1 MTKHFDAGEPGGFTF
16 QSPETVAAFDKHV
29 REQLPWYDLA
39 TGIVL
44 HVARH
49 FIPDGGTVI
58 DVGASTGNIGRALLP
73 VLTQRHATLVPIDS
87 SAEMVAKYSGPGK
100 AICADAE
107 SFDFAARAP
116 DVIIAFL
123 VLMFVRPSLRGSV
136 IRAMSASL
144 QPGGALVIFDKRE
157 PGGGEIGQ
165 ITYRL
170 TLAAKYENGAPP
182 DEIIRKELAL
192 AGVQR
197 PLDPDELAGFSEIFR
212 FGDFSGWL
220 YAAPKR

>member
-1 MTKHFDAGEPGGFTF
+1 MTPFDAGDPGSFTF
-16 QSPETVAAFDKHV
+16 HSPETVAAFDKHV

-49 FIPDGGTVI
+49 FVPEGGTVI
-58 DVGASTGNIGRALLP
+58 DVGASTGNIGRILEPLIA
-73 VLTQRHATLVPIDS
+73 QRHATFIPIDA
-87 SAEMVAKYSGPGK
+87 SAEMVAKYAGPGK
-100 AICADAE
+100 AVHAAAE
-107 SFDFAARAP
+107 EFDFAARDP

-123 VLMFVRPSLRGSV
+123 VMMFVRPALRHHV
-136 IRAMSASL
+136 IKAMCAAL
-144 QPGGALVIFDKRE
+144 RPGGAVIVFDKRE
-157 PGGGEIGQ
+157 SGGGEVGQ
-165 ITYRL
+165 VTYRL

-182 DEIIRKELAL
+182 DEIIRKELSL

-197 PLDPDELAGFSEIFR
+197 PLAPEELAGFHELFR

-220 YAAPKR
+220 YTASKV